1 MVFASPL
8 FLFLFLPAT
17 LAAYFAL
24 PHRCRNA
31 VLLVASLAFYT
42 WGEARY
48 VPLVLCSVAF
58 NWWMGMRIADA
69 DDPSQ
74 RKRRL
79 ALAVAGNLAALALFK
94 YANFAVANVD
104 AIAPIF
110 GVAPV
115 TLATIPLPL
124 GISFFTFHAISYVV
138 DVYKRSAAFAI
149 SRCTS
154 CSFRSLSPVRS
165 SATATSRRRSS
176 RATRTSRNSPTAC
189 AASSS
194 GSARNC

>member
-1 MVFASPL
+1 LVFASPL

-17 LAAYFAL
+17 IAAYFAL
-24 PHRCRNA
+24 PLRFRNA

-48 VPLVLCSVAF
+48 VPLVLCSVAC

-69 DDPSQ
+69 THPS
-74 RKRRL
+74 RRRRRL
-79 ALAVAGNLAALALFK
+79 AAAVAGNLAALAVFN

-115 TLATIPLPL
+115 TLAAIPLPL

-138 DVYKRSAAFAI
+138 DVYKRTASAQRGIRDFAFYI
-149 SRCTS
+149 LLFS
-154 CSFRSLSPVRS
+154 
-165 SATATSRRRSS
+165 
-176 RATRTSRNSPTAC
+176 
-189 AASSS
+189 
-194 GSARNC
+194 

>member
-17 LAAYFAL
+17 IAAYFAL
-24 PHRCRNA
+24 PLRFRNA

-42 WGEARY
+42 FGEARY

-69 DDPSQ
+69 THPS
-74 RKRRL
+74 RRRRRL
-79 ALAVAGNLAALALFK
+79 AAAVAGNLAALAVFK

-115 TLATIPLPL
+115 TLAAIPLPL

-138 DVYKRSAAFAI
+138 DVYKRTASAQRGIRDFAFYI
-149 SRCTS
+149 LLFS
-154 CSFRSLSPVRS
+154 
-165 SATATSRRRSS
+165 
-176 RATRTSRNSPTAC
+176 
-189 AASSS
+189 
-194 GSARNC
+194 